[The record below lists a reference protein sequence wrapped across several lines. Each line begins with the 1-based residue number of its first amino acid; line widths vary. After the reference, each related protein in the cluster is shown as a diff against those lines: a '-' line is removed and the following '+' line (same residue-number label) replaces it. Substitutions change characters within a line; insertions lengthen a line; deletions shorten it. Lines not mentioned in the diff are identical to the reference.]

1 MLKNYLKIAW
11 RNLWK
16 CKLFSFINIF
26 GLGLAIPFALL
37 NLMQIQSDYE
47 NDNFHPYPQHTY
59 RIVSDVTDTAGN
71 KIKYA
76 LSPQSVTPVF
86 VVLLYFF
93 SSINNHCL

>member
-16 CKLFSFINIF
+16 HKLFSFINIF

-37 NLMQIQSDYE
+37 SLMQIQSAYE
-47 NDNFHPYPQHTY
+47 NDNFHPYPKRTY
-59 RIVSDVTDTAGN
+59 RIVTDVTDNAGN
-71 KIKYA
+71 KIIYA